1 MTVAEPIRRQWSRAE
16 YYRMAELGWLDG
28 QRTELVGGEVVVS
41 NPQRFSHYAGIEN
54 VSAELTRVFGK
65 GYWVRAQAPLALSAA
80 SEPEPDVSVVVGCRD
95 VYTDHPA
102 TAVLVVEVSDT
113 TLTFDRQQ
121 KMSLYA
127 QAGIP
132 EYWIVNLVDRRIEV
146 YRDPVAD
153 PDQPFG
159 YRYAEVRHASE
170 NEIIAALEKLQVA
183 IAVADLLP

>member
-1 MTVAEPIRRQWSRAE
+1 MAVAEPIRRQWSRAE
-16 YYRMAELGWLDG
+16 YYRMAELGWFDG
-28 QRTELVGGEVVVS
+28 QRTELVGGEVVVL

-54 VSAELTRVFGK
+54 VSAQLTRVFGK
-65 GYWVRAQAPLALSAA
+65 GYWVRTQAPLALSAA
-80 SEPEPDVSVVVGCRD
+80 SEPEPDISVVAGCRD
-95 VYTDHPA
+95 DYTDHPK

-127 QAGIP
+127 QAGIR
-132 EYWIVNLVDRRIEV
+132 EYWIVNLVDCRIEV

-159 YRYAEVRHASE
+159 HRYREVRHASE
-170 NEIIAALEKLQVA
+170 NETIATLENPQVV
-183 IAVADLLP
+183 IPVADLLP